1 MKVINKSNTDRFI
14 CTDYYSTWFMGAL
27 GGKQALLLSKT
38 EEKQCSDSYISKCEK
53 LLNTEK
59 DFKKFLSKAV
69 TVS

>member
-14 CTDYYSTWFMGAL
+14 CTDYYSIWFMGAL
-27 GGKQALLLSKT
+27 GGQSSTIIKN

-53 LLNTEK
+53 LLNIEK
-59 DFKKFLSKAV
+59 DFKKFISKAV